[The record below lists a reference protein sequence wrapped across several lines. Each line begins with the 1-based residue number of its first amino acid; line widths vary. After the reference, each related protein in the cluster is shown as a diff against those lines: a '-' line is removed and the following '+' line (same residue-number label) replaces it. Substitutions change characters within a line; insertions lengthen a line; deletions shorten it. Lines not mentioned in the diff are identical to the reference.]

1 MNTIATAPITIS
13 PARVLADLL
22 PKRVTRTSAL
32 TQDVALVFG
41 FALLTALAA
50 QIEIPLG
57 FTPVPLTGQ
66 TFAVLLTGAVLGMRR
81 GALSQLVYWFAGL
94 TGLPFYSG
102 GAGGWKDGTGAT
114 LGYLIGF
121 IVCEFQLV
129 PSCSM
134 SVRLDVLV
142 FASLLNVECPQMV
155 EVVSVPKGK

>member
-1 MNTIATAPITIS
+1 MNTSTAPLTIS

-22 PKRVTRTSAL
+22 PKRASRTSAL
-32 TQDVALVFG
+32 TQDVVLVLG

-66 TFAVLLTGAVLGMRR
+66 TFAVLLAGAVLGMRR

-94 TGLPFYSG
+94 TGLPCYSG

-114 LGYLIGF
+114 LGYLVGF
-121 IVCEFQLV
+121 IVAAGAIG
-129 PSCSM
+129 SNIW
-134 SVRLDVLV
+134 RLTR
-142 FASLLNVECPQMV
+142 
-155 EVVSVPKGK
+155 